1 LGAGHGRER
10 LRFFP
15 KYSIANA
22 DVIATPPANPEFWRE
37 VSLKTVKGRPYSG
50 AVGALVHVAMWS
62 AWLGDVPLAVKNL
75 SDRER
80 NNPNAEG

>member
-1 LGAGHGRER
+1 MRA
-10 LRFFP
+10 
-15 KYSIANA
+15 
-22 DVIATPPANPEFWRE
+22 ATFRPA
-37 VSLKTVKGRPYSG
+37 
-50 AVGALVHVAMWS
+50 GALVHVAMWS

>member
-22 DVIATPPANPEFWRE
+22 DVIARPLVNPEFWRE

-75 SDRER
+75 SDRDR
-80 NNPNAEG
+80 NSNEEG

>member
-1 LGAGHGRER
+1 VPPSQVKWIVVGKLYMPF
-10 LRFFP
+10 LFP
-15 KYSIANA
+15 NQRGSSIPIMRA
-22 DVIATPPANPEFWRE
+22 ATFRPA
-37 VSLKTVKGRPYSG
+37 
-50 AVGALVHVAMWS
+50 GALVHVAMWS